1 MDIWKIKEI
10 NGIAFEK
17 PIYIFLSTIDEI
29 FLFFKRSTRQKFFQ
43 FFTKK
48 TMYTKKYQTAKRN
61 ELKMGFFLIGS
72 LPRTKRILEEMI
84 KTNRRGEE
92 NE

>member
-1 MDIWKIKEI
+1 
-10 NGIAFEK
+10 
-17 PIYIFLSTIDEI
+17 
-29 FLFFKRSTRQKFFQ
+29 
-43 FFTKK
+43 
-48 TMYTKKYQTAKRN
+48 MYTKKYQTAKRN